1 MRSAKWFLHPVFI
14 FVFSILALGLSLF
27 LYIYWY
33 VEVSIGLQAVIQ
45 RFDLD
50 PGQFF
55 DVQTWLVI
63 VVLSVL
69 VGIILVGLFII
80 FVYNVKTVK
89 LYRLQ
94 RNFINSFTHE
104 LKTPVTS
111 MQLYLETFKR
121 YELPREDQLKYID
134 YMLADVGRLNANV
147 NRILNLAQLEGKVF
161 EGDFVTLDLVRVI
174 EEFCDKNRQLFRKAL
189 ITIHNPAGYSIPCR
203 INLPL
208 FEILLMNL
216 LTNAINYNEAER
228 PQIAISF
235 TKQSDKLFLLFADN
249 GIGFDKREAKKIFKK
264 FYQVELPN
272 RPQGEGSGLGLYMVR
287 HIARIHKWQV
297 KAESKGVGKGA
308 TFTLVL
314 PAVSVLDR
322 DNKLKSH

>member
-1 MRSAKWFLHPVFI
+1 MKSAKWFLHPVFI
-14 FVFSILALGLSLF
+14 FVFSIIALGLSLF

-33 VEVSIGLQAVIQ
+33 VEVSVGLQAVIQ

-55 DVQTWLVI
+55 DMQTWVVI

-69 VGIILVGLFII
+69 VGMILLGLFII
-80 FVYNVKTVK
+80 FVYNVKTLQ

-111 MQLYLETFKR
+111 MQLYLETFKK
-121 YELPREDQLKYID
+121 YELPREDQLKYIN
-134 YMLADVGRLNANV
+134 YMLADVGRLTANI
-147 NRILNLAQLEGKVF
+147 NRILNLAQLEGKIF
-161 EGDFVTLDLVRVI
+161 EGDFVTLDLVKEI
-174 EEFCDKNRQLFRKAL
+174 EDFCEKNRQLFRKAA
-189 ITIHNPAGYSIPCR
+189 ITLHNPAGYSLPCV

-216 LTNAINYNEAER
+216 LTNAIKYNKAEI
-228 PQIAISF
+228 PTIVISF
-235 TKQSDKLFLLFADN
+235 TKQADKLLVLFSDN

-264 FYQVELPN
+264 FYQVELPD

-287 HIARIHKWQV
+287 HIARIHKWQI
-297 KAESKGVGKGA
+297 KAESKGPDKGA
-308 TFTLVL
+308 TFTLIL
-314 PAVSVLDR
+314 PAAPAENNSNVLQ
-322 DNKLKSH
+322 S

>member
-1 MRSAKWFLHPVFI
+1 MKSAKWFLHPIFI
-14 FVFSILALGLSLF
+14 FVFSMLALGLSLF

-33 VEVSIGLQAVIQ
+33 VEVSVRLQAVIQ

-55 DVQTWLVI
+55 NMQTWVVI

-111 MQLYLETFKR
+111 MQLYLETFKK

-134 YMLADVGRLNANV
+134 YMLDDVGRLTANV
-147 NRILNLAQLEGKVF
+147 NEILNLAQLEGKMF
-161 EGDFVTLDLVRVI
+161 EGDFVTLDLVRVVG
-174 EEFCDKNRQLFRKAL
+174 EFGEKNRQLFRKAA
-189 ITIHNPAGYSIPCR
+189 ITIQKPAEYSFPCR

-208 FEILLMNL
+208 FEMLLMNL
-216 LTNAINYNEAER
+216 LSNAIKYNEAVS
-228 PQIAISF
+228 PKIVISF
-235 TKQSDKLFLLFADN
+235 AKQADKLLLFFADN
-249 GIGFDKREAKKIFKK
+249 GIGFEKHQAKKIFKK
-264 FYQVELPN
+264 FYQVELPD

-287 HIARIHKWQV
+287 HIARIHKGQV
-297 KAESKGVGKGA
+297 KAESKGPGKGA
-308 TFTLVL
+308 TFTLIL
-314 PAVSVLDR
+314 PAASAQGSANDLQR
-322 DNKLKSH
+322 G